1 MFALLY
7 LSGLDQFIT
16 GELGVKYYGRY
27 MDDFYIIVQS
37 KTQAKDLLSYI
48 NTFIQSLNL
57 ELNGKSQII
66 PF

>member
-1 MFALLY
+1 
-7 LSGLDQFIT
+7 
-16 GELGVKYYGRY
+16 